1 MFTTYHEIPAKF
13 LPFLKKKYLSE
24 KTTTPS
30 KKSMTPSERSLC
42 RFLLGNDKHKTSTL
56 KLIAIVVDGNRLVKS
71 VVGGKPAIIGNKIPT
86 TYTYEPADES
96 TGKSEYLELDID
108 IVSSSTAR
116 SILSVCRSYTQTLT
130 IDLGFVVQGNS
141 SDELPEQI
149 LTGVRLH
156 GLDPIHAPPFPPME
170 HSWPNLKEI

>member
-1 MFTTYHEIPAKF
+1 
-13 LPFLKKKYLSE
+13 
-24 KTTTPS
+24 
-30 KKSMTPSERSLC
+30 MTPSERSLC